1 MSMKMCSDWLTTRS
15 KQGITPIM
23 NTGWFQIMQIRMN
36 KKVHSGITFMT
47 SRWKTY
53 TNGFLLNGWNVQ
65 KWRFLFFS
73 LSLNP
78 VQAWIFFR
86 PYFHY
91 CLSSAHHCED
101 HFHSWQKNIYLSKTQ
116 WLIQTNFSKA
126 GYMHVKLC
134 SYLHRY
140 QTASFHFGRL
150 RFLSPLEKEEK
161 QSYGEPWDMSRKR

>member
-1 MSMKMCSDWLTTRS
+1 MPYIIQLKLMSMKMCSDWLTTRS

-101 HFHSWQKNIYLSKTQ
+101 HFHSWQNWHCWHIQRSALSSLS
-116 WLIQTNFSKA
+116 LIS
-126 GYMHVKLC
+126 
-134 SYLHRY
+134 SI
-140 QTASFHFGRL
+140 SWIP
-150 RFLSPLEKEEK
+150 PL
-161 QSYGEPWDMSRKR
+161 YF

>member
-1 MSMKMCSDWLTTRS
+1 MPYIIQLKLVSMKMCSDWLTTRS

-23 NTGWFQIMQIRMN
+23 NTGWFQIMQIRTN

-47 SRWKTY
+47 SHGKTY

-65 KWRFLFFS
+65 KWRFLFFC

-101 HFHSWQKNIYLSKTQ
+101 HFHSWQNWHCWHIQRSALSSLS
-116 WLIQTNFSKA
+116 LIS
-126 GYMHVKLC
+126 
-134 SYLHRY
+134 SI
-140 QTASFHFGRL
+140 SWIP
-150 RFLSPLEKEEK
+150 PL
-161 QSYGEPWDMSRKR
+161 YF